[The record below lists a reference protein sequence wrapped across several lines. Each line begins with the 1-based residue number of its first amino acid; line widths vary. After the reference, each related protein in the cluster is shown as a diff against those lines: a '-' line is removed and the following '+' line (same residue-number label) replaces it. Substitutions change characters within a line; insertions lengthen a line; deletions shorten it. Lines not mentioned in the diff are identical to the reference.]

1 MRHYILCCQAE
12 TTTPFMPH
20 RGTTEARS
28 EARNPAPRARL
39 PEPKRDP
46 MLRFVADRSPA
57 RATAVLTDL
66 VQRLAFRERLRE
78 HAVWNVWPEVVGP
91 LLSSKAAPVRIED
104 GKLFVSVANSTWMQE
119 LVFLK
124 DDIRSRL
131 NHRLAGPIVREIFL
145 VLGASKRQKK
155 EDPSSKIHPVD
166 ETAIQAPVPDLGR
179 PEVEAAIRRVA
190 RARARR
196 LGPAGVRDRA

>member
-1 MRHYILCCQAE
+1 
-12 TTTPFMPH
+12 
-20 RGTTEARS
+20 
-28 EARNPAPRARL
+28 
-39 PEPKRDP
+39 

-131 NHRLAGPIVREIFL
+131 NHRLSGPIVREIFL

-166 ETAIQAPVPDLGR
+166 ETAIQALVPDLGR